1 MTPRWFTLLC
11 IITVLPIGFT
21 PALIASA
28 HRGSPMGTLSLLF
41 PIFLVASA
49 CLSWRCYRD
58 RRDLAWILLA
68 MSLLTSLAMILPLF
82 I

>member
-11 IITVLPIGFT
+11 IVSVLPIGLT
-21 PALIASA
+21 PAMIASA
-28 HRGSPMGTLSLLF
+28 RQGSPMGTLSLLF

-49 CLSWRCYRD
+49 CLAWHCYRD

-68 MSLLTSLAMILPLF
+68 MSLLTSLAMTVPLF
-82 I
+82 T